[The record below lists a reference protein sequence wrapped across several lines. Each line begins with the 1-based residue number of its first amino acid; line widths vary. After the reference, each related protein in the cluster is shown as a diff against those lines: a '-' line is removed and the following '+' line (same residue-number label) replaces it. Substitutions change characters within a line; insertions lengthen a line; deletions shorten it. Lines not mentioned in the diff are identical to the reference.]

1 MKHLFT
7 QLIKKFSFKTT
18 HQQVSSPFYKV
29 IAISIVLVLVSACSS
44 KQLSES
50 SEQELYEAAKKSIK
64 LRNFPQATL
73 ALEELETRFPFGKYA
88 EQAQLDLIYAR
99 YSGLDLEGS
108 ILAAD
113 RFIRL
118 NPQSPN
124 VDYAYYVRGIANYH
138 LDMGVSAQYFTS
150 VDISSRDPG
159 HMRLA
164 FRDFSELLM
173 RYPDSVYAADAQQRM
188 IAIRNRLAAYELHAA
203 RYYIKRQA
211 YLAAVNRAAQVVK
224 DFPATP
230 SVEEALV
237 MMVTIYRHLG
247 LDSQADD
254 ALNVLK
260 TNYPQGMG
268 FDKNGEFQVVHQLV
282 PARSLLSVITFGLLD

>member
-1 MKHLFT
+1 M
-7 QLIKKFSFKTT
+7 
-18 HQQVSSPFYKV
+18 
-29 IAISIVLVLVSACSS
+29 AISIVLALVSACSS

-50 SEQELYEAAKKSIK
+50 TEQELYEAAKKSIK

-73 ALEELETRFPFGKYA
+73 ALEELEIRYPFGKYA

-138 LDMGVSAQYFTS
+138 LDMGVSAQYFTT

-173 RYPDSVYAADAQQRM
+173 RFPDSVYAADAQQRM

-247 LDSQADD
+247 LETQANE
-254 ALNVLK
+254 ALSVLK
-260 TNYPQGMG
+260 TNYAQGIG
-268 FDKNGEFQVVHQLV
+268 FDKNGEFEAIHQLV
-282 PARSLLSVITFGLLD
+282 PARSLLSVITFGLFD